1 MNPVPRSQDRLPII
15 TGGGLSAIA
24 LSAAVV
30 TLLVAGCTPG
40 TTANGTTTPS
50 ATRTPIRLGPTST
63 PAPVRTSPPAPPEE
77 PTSVPIPPVGS
88 EDWRLGPDGA
98 SVELLVYA
106 DFQSSNAALGLADL
120 LGVYDRHHEEIQVI
134 FRHFPVLPVYDKD
147 SLAGQ
152 AAEAAGRQG
161 LFWEMVRLLA
171 SRYPEWSVL
180 PPEGFREWLSEQ
192 APELGLDPA
201 GFAADLDGGRFAPL
215 MVEAFQE
222 ASEAGIPGVP
232 TVFLNGVPLRLSLT
246 PLNLESAVRLELLT
260 QRQYD
265 GPPAM
270 DIDLASGYT
279 ATLVLDQGEVVVQ
292 LLPQAAPEAV
302 NSFVFLARQGWFDG
316 MTIFRVE
323 PGALVETGDPSDTGF
338 GDAGYHLPDEID
350 AAWNFDEAGVVAL
363 SSAGPGSG
371 GSRFFITLQ
380 PLPLLN
386 GSRTVFGRVVEGL
399 DLLMDLPA
407 REPALDMLS
416 SDAVVVRR
424 VRIEETE

>member
-1 MNPVPRSQDRLPII
+1 VNPVPRLQDRLPII

-40 TTANGTTTPS
+40 AMANGATTPS

-88 EDWRLGPDGA
+88 DDWRLGPDGA

-134 FRHFPVLPVYDKD
+134 FRHFPVLPEFDKD

-180 PPEGFREWLSEQ
+180 PPEGFRQWLSEQ
-192 APELGLDPA
+192 ALELGLDAA
-201 GFAADLDGGRFAPL
+201 GFAADLDVGRFAPL

-265 GPPAM
+265 EAPAM
-270 DIDLASGYT
+270 EIDPTSGYT

-316 MTIFRVE
+316 MTIFRIE

-350 AAWNFDEAGVVAL
+350 AAWNFDKAGVVAL